1 METFTAEE
9 IAEIVHELG
18 LPAQIE
24 VDEDQGVFIE
34 VKTDDFEWKILLC
47 DRAPFFNSIV
57 LTTTKAIEE
66 EPLGYANDWNI
77 THVATV
83 VSIDNPA
90 TESPFVDEDGKLLVM
105 MFWRIYFWR
114 GVSKEYLS
122 DTIALFHEEVCEFL
136 GLEELIDE
144 YEDDEDDD
152 EVSVPVRGEHEPINR
167 ILQIQL
173 ELRLRAPQSSRE
185 LSRSLK
191 TTKYEVNNVLYHQ
204 QELFEKEGTSPP
216 MWSNKGEI
224 T

>member
-24 VDEDQGVFIE
+24 VDEDQGVVIE

-47 DRAPFFNSIV
+47 DHAPFFNWIV

-83 VSIDNPA
+83 VVIDNPA

-105 MFWRIYFWR
+105 MFWRIYFWS

-122 DTIALFHEEVCEFL
+122 DTISLFHEEVCEFL
-136 GLEELIDE
+136 GLEEFIDE
-144 YEDDEDDD
+144 DEDDEQ
-152 EVSVPVRGEHEPINR
+152 VSVPVRGEHEPIDR
-167 ILQIQL
+167 LLQIQL

-185 LSRSLK
+185 LARSLK

-204 QELFEKEGTSPP
+204 SELFEKEGTSPP

>member
-1 METFTAEE
+1 METFTADE

-24 VDEDQGVFIE
+24 VDEDQGVVIE
-34 VKTDDFEWKILLC
+34 VKADNFEWKILLC

-105 MFWRIYFWR
+105 MFWRIYFWS

-122 DTIALFHEEVCEFL
+122 DTIASFHEEVCEFL
-136 GLEELIDE
+136 GLEAFIDE
-144 YEDDEDDD
+144 DEDDAD
-152 EVSVPVRGEHEPINR
+152 ISIPVRGEREPIDR
-167 ILQIQL
+167 LLQIQL

-185 LSRSLK
+185 LARALK

-204 QELFEKEGTSPP
+204 SELFEKEGTSLP

>member
-18 LPAQIE
+18 LPAQ
-24 VDEDQGVFIE
+24 VGTDTNQYVVIE
-34 VKTDDFEWKILLC
+34 VKSEDFEWGILLGE
-47 DRAPFFNSIV
+47 RGPFFTSVV
-57 LTTTKAIEE
+57 LTAKKSIDE
-66 EPLGYANDWNI
+66 EPLTYANDWNLSHI
-77 THVATV
+77 APIV
-83 VSIDNPA
+83 VFDNPA
-90 TESPFVDEDGKLLVM
+90 SESPFVDEDGKSIVM
-105 MFWRIYFWR
+105 IYWRIYFWS

-122 DTIALFHEEVCEFL
+122 NSIASFHEDVCELL
-136 GLEELIDE
+136 GLEIV
-144 YEDDEDDD
+144 DDD
-152 EVSVPVRGEHEPINR
+152 ADDDDVSVSVRGEHDPIDR
-167 ILQIQL
+167 LLQIQL

-185 LSRSLK
+185 LARSLK

>member
-9 IAEIVHELG
+9 IAETVHELG

-24 VDEDQGVFIE
+24 VDENQGVFIE
-34 VKTDDFEWKILLC
+34 VTTDDFEWKILLC
-47 DRAPFFNSIV
+47 DHAPFFNSIV
-57 LTTTKAIEE
+57 LTTTKAIDE

-77 THVATV
+77 THGATV
-83 VSIDNPA
+83 VVIDNPA

-105 MFWRIYFWR
+105 MFWRIYFWS

-122 DTIALFHEEVCEFL
+122 DTIASFHEEVCEFL
-136 GLEELIDE
+136 GLEEFIDE
-144 YEDDEDDD
+144 DEDDD
-152 EVSVPVRGEHEPINR
+152 DISTLVRGEHEPIDR
-167 ILQIQL
+167 LLQIQL
-173 ELRLRAPQSSRE
+173 ELHLRAPQSSRE
-185 LSRSLK
+185 LARSLK

-216 MWSNKGEI
+216 MWSNRGEI

>member
-18 LPAQIE
+18 LPAQVE
-24 VDEDQGVFIE
+24 TDANQYVVIE
-34 VKTDDFEWKILLC
+34 VKSEDFEWGILLGE
-47 DRAPFFNSIV
+47 RGPFFTSVV
-57 LTTTKAIEE
+57 LTAKKSIDE
-66 EPLGYANDWNI
+66 EPLAYANDWNLSHI
-77 THVATV
+77 APIV
-83 VSIDNPA
+83 VFDNPA
-90 TESPFVDEDGKLLVM
+90 SESPFVDEDGKSIVM
-105 MFWRIYFWR
+105 MYWRIYFWS

-136 GLEELIDE
+136 GLEEFIDE
-144 YEDDEDDD
+144 DEDDEQ
-152 EVSVPVRGEHEPINR
+152 VSVPVRGEHEPIDR
-167 ILQIQL
+167 LLQIQL

-185 LSRSLK
+185 LARSLK

-204 QELFEKEGTSPP
+204 SELFEKEGTSPP